1 MDPKGTRGRGRESTC
16 GDCLPTQGEG
26 RSGLD
31 GVGRDGAVVVSAG
44 PPGQGNSGVTDLTH
58 MDAIG
63 WAGRTWMGV
72 ERGTEKCVKER
83 EKEGGLGMRGINRE
97 SKTVEYARVKED
109 V

>member
-1 MDPKGTRGRGRESTC
+1 MDPKSTRGRGRESTC

-72 ERGTEKCVKER
+72 ERGTEKCV
-83 EKEGGLGMRGINRE
+83 
-97 SKTVEYARVKED
+97 
-109 V
+109 